1 MGFTTGTGT
10 SNPSGTHE
18 FIPSVHGVCVD
29 LSNVFFSVICWSDIL
44 HAATGQEVALT
55 WTCDF
60 NEIEDN
66 FTINALIVKNFIK
79 VT

>member
-1 MGFTTGTGT
+1 MKF
-10 SNPSGTHE
+10 
-18 FIPSVHGVCVD
+18 
-29 LSNVFFSVICWSDIL
+29 LDIF

-79 VT
+79 DNNGDSRFFIIFVLLNKTTVPRNVPLLVQELFVLKKT